1 MALAIPKNI
10 RRQVRADIVAAKF
23 PMKTRTLAEQII
35 VRKVRQFRVYRK
47 QLGKTVL
54 LPEDLSQRRGKGR
67 PAQEMLRAV
76 LISGLF
82 RAWMVGFDT
91 YPKINNKNDPLSNF
105 VRFAST
111 ILTREGIGKIE
122 DHLEEFRAYRKKC
135 MLNSGFQVVRGVVI

>member
-1 MALAIPKNI
+1 MGLAIPKNI
-10 RRQVRADIVAAKF
+10 RLQIRADIVAAKF
-23 PMKTRTLAEQII
+23 PIEAREHAERVI
-35 VRKVRQFRVYRK
+35 VRAVRRFRVYQK

-67 PAQEMLRAV
+67 PAEEMLRAV

-82 RAWMVGFDT
+82 RAWMVGFDE
-91 YPKINNKNDPLSNF
+91 YPKINNKNYPLSDF

-111 ILTREGIGKIE
+111 ILMREHIGKIE

-135 MLNSGFQVVRGVVI
+135 MLDSGFQVVRGVVI